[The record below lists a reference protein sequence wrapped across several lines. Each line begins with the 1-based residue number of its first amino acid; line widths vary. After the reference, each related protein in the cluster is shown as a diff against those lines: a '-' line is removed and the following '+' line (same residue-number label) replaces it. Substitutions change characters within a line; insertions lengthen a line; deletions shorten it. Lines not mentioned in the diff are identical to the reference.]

1 MTFTI
6 FSAVLLLCVGLSV
19 LKEVMKGLRQGF
31 GRTAISLATVV
42 FSALVA
48 APLAYWLSDLP
59 AEIADSLLLRLLPG
73 ITTITKQFPS
83 INDLLVSIID
93 ATISPLMFVVFY
105 AILRPV
111 SRLLVAIIFSKRMKP
126 KPDDTGDP
134 VYESENAPWHRRH
147 SRALGGVTG
156 GLCGFLI
163 SLILLSPTIGF
174 LSTADAVFSITD
186 SVGVKWKSLGVKEEY
201 VTLVR
206 NITHDPVVRVLE
218 VSGGG
223 LIYDATAA
231 TTVNDKRVIMRQEL
245 HACADVVT
253 DVLSLTSVLKNKGQP
268 TEEQAIVLDHLG
280 EKIDKSEVTK
290 MVLSDTL
297 NRAADSWLTGKTFL
311 GMSRPSF
318 GKHVDPLMNGV
329 LSVCAYS
336 EPVCVGRDISTLLH
350 VYLIATDSGLL
361 SNPSF
366 DALADNLSDDE
377 NSIIT
382 RIYAELQKNP
392 CTAGLTEQMTD
403 MAIHIMASA
412 IEASGFNDFKLDGLM
427 TDLSG
432 AVNLV
437 NGMGSTNAERV
448 ESMKEYTTYYAKKYG
463 VEVPDSLAEMA
474 AVAFVDKLGNTG
486 GKVTAEDLQ
495 GLFDQYLSGSG
506 N

>member
-19 LKEVMKGLRQGF
+19 LKEVMRGLNRGF

-59 AEIADSLLLRLLPG
+59 AEIADSLLLRYLPG
-73 ITTITKQFPS
+73 INTFTNKFPS
-83 INDLLVSIID
+83 LNELLVSIID
-93 ATISPLMFVVFY
+93 AAISPLMFVVFFV
-105 AILRPV
+105 ILRLV
-111 SRLLVAIIFSKRMKP
+111 SSLVVTILFKKRMKP
-126 KPDDTGDP
+126 KPDETGDP
-134 VYESENAPWHRRH
+134 VYESEKAPWHRRH
-147 SRALGGVTG
+147 SRALGGITG
-156 GLCGFLI
+156 GLCGFLL
-163 SLILLSPTIGF
+163 SLILLSPTIGL
-174 LSTADAVFSITD
+174 LSTADALFSITE
-186 SVGVKWKSLGVKEEY
+186 SVNIKWSSMGVRDEY
-201 VTLVR
+201 ITMAR
-206 NITHDPVVRVLE
+206 NITHDPVVRALE

-223 LIYDATAA
+223 LIFDATAA
-231 TTVNDKRVIMRQEL
+231 TKVNDTRVVMRQEL
-245 HACADVVT
+245 HACADVLT
-253 DVLSLTSVLKNKGQP
+253 DVLSLTSVLQNKGQP
-268 TEEQAIVLDHLG
+268 TPEQNEILDHLG

-290 MVLSDTL
+290 LLLSDTL
-297 NRAADSWLTGKTFL
+297 NRAADAWLTGQTYL

-318 GKHVDPLMNGV
+318 GKHIDPLMNGV

-336 EPVCVGRDISTLLH
+336 EPKCVGRDISTLLH

-361 SNPSF
+361 SNPNF
-366 DALADNLSDDE
+366 DTLAENLGDSE

-382 RIYAELQKNP
+382 RVYDELQKNP

-448 ESMKEYTTYYAKKYG
+448 NSMKEYTTYYAAKYG
-463 VEVPDSLAEMA
+463 VNVPDSLAEMA
-474 AVAFVDKLGNTG
+474 AVAFVDKLGNSG
-486 GKVTAEDLQ
+486 GSVTADDLQ
-495 GLFDQYLSGSG
+495 ALFDQYLSGSG

>member
-6 FSAVLLLCVGLSV
+6 FSAVLLLSVGLSV
-19 LKEVMKGLRQGF
+19 LKEVMKGLRRGF

-59 AEIADSLLLRLLPG
+59 AEIADSLLLRYLPG
-73 ITTITKQFPS
+73 INTFIRQFPS
-83 INDLLVSIID
+83 LNELLVSIID
-93 ATISPLMFVVFY
+93 ATISPLMFVVFFVV
-105 AILRPV
+105 LRLI
-111 SRLLVAIIFSKRMKP
+111 SALVVKIIFSRRMKP
-126 KPDDTGDP
+126 KPDETGDP

-147 SRALGGVTG
+147 SRSLGGVTG
-156 GLCGFLI
+156 GICGFVI
-163 SLILLSPTIGF
+163 SVILLAPTVGL
-174 LSTADAVFSITD
+174 LSTTDALFSIAD
-186 SVGVKWKSLGVKEEY
+186 SMNIKWSSMGIKDEY
-201 VTLVR
+201 ITLVR
-206 NITHDPVVRVLE
+206 NITHDPVVQVLKA
-218 VSGGG
+218 SGSG

-231 TTVNDKRVIMRQEL
+231 TEVNDTRVIMRREM
-245 HACADVVT
+245 HACADVLT
-253 DVLSLTSVLKNKGQP
+253 DVLSLTSVFQNKGQP
-268 TEEQAIVLDHLG
+268 TPEQTEILDHLG

-290 MVLSDTL
+290 MLLSDTL
-297 NRAADSWLTGKTFL
+297 NRAADAWLSGGSYL

-318 GKHVDPLMNGV
+318 GKHIDPLMNGV

-336 EPVCVGRDISTLLH
+336 EPSCVGRDISTLLH

-366 DALADNLSDDE
+366 DALAENLNDNE

-382 RIYAELQKNP
+382 RIYDELQKNP

-448 ESMKEYTTYYAKKYG
+448 QSMKEYTTYYAAKYG
-463 VEVPDSLAEMA
+463 VDVPDSLAEMA
-474 AVAFVDKLGNTG
+474 AVAFVDKLGDSG
-486 GKVTAEDLQ
+486 GSVTADDLQ
-495 GLFDQYLSGSG
+495 ALFDQYLSGSG